1 MFLMSLRVRDNNT
14 AFIEAASVSFDYD
27 FLQYQESLRDYQKKL
42 FYMEY

>member
-1 MFLMSLRVRDNNT
+1 MFLMSLRVRDNT

-42 FYMEY
+42 VYM